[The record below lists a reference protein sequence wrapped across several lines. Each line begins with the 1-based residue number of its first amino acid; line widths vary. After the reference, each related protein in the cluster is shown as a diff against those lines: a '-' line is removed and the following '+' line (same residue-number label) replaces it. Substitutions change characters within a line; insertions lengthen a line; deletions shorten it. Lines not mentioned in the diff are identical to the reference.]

1 MGKYTG
7 FLEYERQANPWMD
20 EKDRIKSFC
29 EFQQDLP
36 FEKRRQQAARCMNCG
51 SPYCQSAMELKGMV
65 TGCPL
70 HNLIP
75 EWNDAIYRN
84 QMDFAFSRLF
94 KTNPFP
100 EFTVRVCPALCE
112 KACLNGF
119 DGEPVTCHDNE
130 KAIIEYAYEHGWMKE
145 KIPNVHTEK
154 KVAVIGAGPAGLTVA
169 YLLNQRGHQV
179 TVYERDSYPGGLLM
193 FGIPNMKLNKTYV
206 ERRITLMQKEGIK
219 FICNTEVGKDI
230 KRKDLEKAYDAI
242 VLCTGSKE
250 PRDLKGPGRDAKG
263 IYFAV
268 DFLSQNT
275 KHLLTDSP
283 YVSAKNKHVIVVGG
297 GDTGNDCV
305 GTCIRHGCK
314 SITQLEMMPKAPDT
328 RAASNPWPEWP
339 KVCKTDYGQQEAIYK
354 FGHDPRIY
362 QTTIEEFIQ
371 KDGQLTAV
379 KTVQVEFKDGK
390 LQNVK
395 GSEKILPCDLLL
407 IAAGFVGVQDTI
419 KKDFH
424 LEMTPR
430 NVFATN
436 EKHQTKDEHI
446 FVAGDC
452 RRGQSLVVWA
462 IAEGKKTAKEVD
474 TYLMGYSSI
483 DA

>member
-1 MGKYTG
+1 MT
-7 FLEYERQANPWMD
+7 A
-20 EKDRIKSFC
+20 
-29 EFQQDLP
+29 
-36 FEKRRQQAARCMNCG
+36 
-51 SPYCQSAMELKGMV
+51 
-65 TGCPL
+65 
-70 HNLIP
+70 
-75 EWNDAIYRN
+75 
-84 QMDFAFSRLF
+84 
-94 KTNPFP
+94 
-100 EFTVRVCPALCE
+100 
-112 KACLNGF
+112 
-119 DGEPVTCHDNE
+119 
-130 KAIIEYAYEHGWMKE
+130 
-145 KIPNVHTEK
+145 
-154 KVAVIGAGPAGLTVA
+154 
-169 YLLNQRGHQV
+169 
-179 TVYERDSYPGGLLM
+179 
-193 FGIPNMKLNKTYV
+193 
-206 ERRITLMQKEGIK
+206 
-219 FICNTEVGKDI
+219 
-230 KRKDLEKAYDAI
+230 
-242 VLCTGSKE
+242 
-250 PRDLKGPGRDAKG
+250 
-263 IYFAV
+263 
-268 DFLSQNT
+268 
-275 KHLLTDSP
+275 
-283 YVSAKNKHVIVVGG
+283 
-297 GDTGNDCV
+297 
-305 GTCIRHGCK
+305 
-314 SITQLEMMPKAPDT
+314 KAPDT

-395 GSEKILPCDLLL
+395 GSEKTLPCDLLL